1 MRQSDGF
8 EPGLRQSCYSL
19 ELLGSFT
26 RRERKGAGGGGGR
39 SDPPRLGGGELKS
52 LVETAGTLPSH
63 VSQSHE
69 SLQG

>member
-26 RRERKGAGGGGGR
+26 RRERKEGGRGGR
-39 SDPPRLGGGELKS
+39 SDPPRLGGEELKR
-52 LVETAGTLPSH
+52 LVETPGVCVH
-63 VSQSHE
+63 MSQSHE

>member
-8 EPGLRQSCYSL
+8 EPGLHQSWYSL
-19 ELLGSFT
+19 ELWGSFG
-26 RRERKGAGGGGGR
+26 RRERKEGER
-39 SDPPRLGGGELKS
+39 SHPPHLGGEELNRV
-52 LVETAGTLPSH
+52 VETPGTLCSH